1 MARVTLR
8 PFTLSNGITIPANT
22 PLALP
27 QSAIHTDEEIYT
39 NAEQF
44 DGFRFLAEEGVT
56 VTKHQA
62 VTISHEHLPFGLG
75 RHAW

>member
-27 QSAIHTDEEIYT
+27 QSAIHTDEEVYT

-44 DGFRFLAEEGVT
+44 DGFHFLRHSDTEEGVT
-56 VTKHQA
+56 
-62 VTISHEHLPFGLG
+62 VTISHEHLPFVLG